1 MGPNALFP
9 LGCVPEPSFVA
20 IGYEAWFCAL
30 PSKKI
35 AIELLIRNS
44 HT

>member
-20 IGYEAWFCAL
+20 KGYVLEPVPYLA
-30 PSKKI
+30 KK
-35 AIELLIRNS
+35 
-44 HT
+44 